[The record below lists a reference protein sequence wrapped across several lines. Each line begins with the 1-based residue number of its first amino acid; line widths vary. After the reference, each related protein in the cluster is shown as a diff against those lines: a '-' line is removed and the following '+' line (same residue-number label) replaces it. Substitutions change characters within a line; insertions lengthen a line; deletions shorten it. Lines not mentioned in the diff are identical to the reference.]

1 AISSLTIAFFCLG
14 ATLVAMTNLGNV
26 AERWGQTARMTI
38 FLRDGA
44 SSEDVTQ
51 LRMALEGVQ
60 GVSSVAYV
68 SSEAARTQFLA
79 DSAGSSGLSAIPAD
93 AFPASLE
100 VTLSE
105 GGSVEAG
112 RIAER

>member
-26 AERWGQTARMTI
+26 AERWGETARMTI

-44 SSEDVTQ
+44 SAEDVTQ

-60 GVSSVAYV
+60 GVATVEYV

-79 DSAGSSGLSAIPAD
+79 DSAGSAGLASIPAD

-100 VTLSE
+100 VSLSE
-105 GGSVEAG
+105 GTAHAD